1 MCVSTPKVTMLTFPH
16 MVTAHVV
23 SADNS
28 SGILDLCYELFFPQ
42 TLGVDFLCQGFV
54 PGLIEDYCEA

>member
-28 SGILDLCYELFFPQ
+28 SGILDLLLLFFPFRINPNPK
-42 TLGVDFLCQGFV
+42 LGFIWGSVAFN
-54 PGLIEDYCEA
+54 